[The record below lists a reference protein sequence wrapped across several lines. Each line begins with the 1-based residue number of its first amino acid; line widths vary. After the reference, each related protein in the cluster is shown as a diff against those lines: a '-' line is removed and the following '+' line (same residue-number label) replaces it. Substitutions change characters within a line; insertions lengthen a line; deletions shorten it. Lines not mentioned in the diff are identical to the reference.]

1 MLRPWQMS
9 HVLRQLVHNIEL
21 QVADA
26 NPASRQN
33 AAQTLLHF
41 LLGAEQHAR
50 SREAEPDQAG
60 WPCRHSECLSLKRS
74 VRKSGRPLRLVQ
86 ITPPLRESSARSP
99 RALVITTKPLE

>member
-9 HVLRQLVHNIEL
+9 HVLRQFVHNIEL

-60 WPCRHSECLSLKRS
+60 WPCRRSECFSLS
-74 VRKSGRPLRLVQ
+74 V
-86 ITPPLRESSARSP
+86 P
-99 RALVITTKPLE
+99 RARAAGRSGWSRSHHL